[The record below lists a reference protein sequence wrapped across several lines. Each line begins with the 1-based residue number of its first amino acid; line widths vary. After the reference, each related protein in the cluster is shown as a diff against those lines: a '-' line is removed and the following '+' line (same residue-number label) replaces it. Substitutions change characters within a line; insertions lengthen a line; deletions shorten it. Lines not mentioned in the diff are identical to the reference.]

1 VGYGTLYGDM
11 AGGLSVVG
19 DVYKSDLYRLAA
31 YLNRDREVIPQ
42 NTITKAPSA
51 ELRPDQKDSDSLP
64 EYHIL
69 DPILFRYIDQNLS
82 FSEIVEQGFDKDLVA
97 RVLTMVNRNEHKR
110 FQTPPVLRVSTK
122 AFGPG
127 RRMPLVAEYRL
138 Y

>member
-1 VGYGTLYGDM
+1 M
-11 AGGLSVVG
+11 G

-82 FSEIVEQGFDKDLVA
+82 FNEIVEQGFDKDLVA

>member
-1 VGYGTLYGDM
+1 M
-11 AGGLSVVG
+11 G